1 MKKWRMKS
9 ENKTKNKTMKTK
21 KLLCIKHYALSF
33 VLVLAALMLMS
44 AGTVKVH
51 YHRDNDEREKG
62 KEKKWNIGMN
72 IMNVVNG
79 NRVN

>member
-1 MKKWRMKS
+1 MFC
-9 ENKTKNKTMKTK
+9 E
-21 KLLCIKHYALSF
+21 LEED
-33 VLVLAALMLMS
+33 
-44 AGTVKVH
+44 